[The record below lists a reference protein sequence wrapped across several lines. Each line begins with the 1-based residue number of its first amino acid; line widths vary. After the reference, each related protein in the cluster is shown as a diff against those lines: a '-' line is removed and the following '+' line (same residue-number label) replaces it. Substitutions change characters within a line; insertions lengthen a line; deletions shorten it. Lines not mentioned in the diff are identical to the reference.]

1 MVVFQNSLQN
11 VKDSK
16 SGWAAWQRVGWP
28 PHPDTIYGVIPS
40 GHCNQTPHTALMCSS
55 VPVRQDG
62 PHAEPAV
69 QSLRRA
75 RGRLPL
81 RGLHLRGLQVL
92 LRADVQQPVRDRGVQ
107 EQLQVRGGQEEQD
120 LVQGLQT
127 LHSWLTRG
135 SRCSTCNI
143 AV

>member
-1 MVVFQNSLQN
+1 MQSTYQPKRGNICTASTRVWRRRDLVPSLQHS
-11 VKDSK
+11 DCDIA
-16 SGWAAWQRVGWP
+16 GGAPRP
-28 PHPDTIYGVIPS
+28 P
-40 GHCNQTPHTALMCSS
+40 
-55 VPVRQDG
+55 RQ
-62 PHAEPAV
+62 PAV

-127 LHSWLTRG
+127 PQVSDGRHVQVRLQVREEVQLVQDPLPH
-135 SRCSTCNI
+135 
-143 AV
+143 A